1 MLGVRFRHPDGDVM
15 LYRSLKICNAT
26 RCDAMRCDAMQVGV
40 KAAIRIEDEVK
51 S

>member
-1 MLGVRFRHPDGDVM
+1 MDLHAWRAVSAPRRRCHVVQVTQDM
-15 LYRSLKICNAT
+15 QCNAL
-26 RCDAMRCDAMQVGV
+26 RCDAMQVGV

>member
-26 RCDAMRCDAMQVGV
+26 RCDAMQVGV